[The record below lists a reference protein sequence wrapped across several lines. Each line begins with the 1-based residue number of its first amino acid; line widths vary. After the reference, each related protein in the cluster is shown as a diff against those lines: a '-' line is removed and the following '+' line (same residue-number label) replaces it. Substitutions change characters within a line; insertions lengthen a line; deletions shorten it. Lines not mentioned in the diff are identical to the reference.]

1 MIENKIKLNIIT
13 NRKLC
18 ENENLEKQI
27 EKIFS
32 AYKRKIILED
42 FEIIALTLRE
52 KDLDKNEYLKL
63 VEKIYP
69 ICQKYRIDLIL
80 HQNYDL
86 RLDNKYN
93 VEGLHLSYNTF
104 KSLNKNIREELI
116 RKYKKI
122 GVSIHSINEAK
133 EVEMLGA
140 NYVVAGHI
148 FKTDCKKDLEP
159 RGLKF
164 IQELSLILTIP
175 IFAIGGINQEN
186 SHLVTNSGA
195 FGVCIMLSLMKHQKK
210 FLSMYYI

>member
-1 MIENKIKLNIIT
+1 MIENKIKLNIIS

-32 AYKRKIILED
+32 AYQRKIILEN
-42 FEIIALTLRE
+42 FEIVSLTLRE
-52 KDLDKNEYLKL
+52 KDLNKNEYLKL

-116 RKYKKI
+116 KKYKKI
-122 GVSIHSINEAK
+122 GVSIHSIDEAK

-140 NYVVAGHI
+140 TYIVAGHI

-186 SHLVTNSGA
+186 SHLVINSGA
-195 FGVCIMLSLMKHQKK
+195 FDVCMMSSLMKH
-210 FLSMYYI
+210 

>member
-1 MIENKIKLNIIT
+1 MIENKIKLNTIT

-42 FEIIALTLRE
+42 FEVVALTLRE
-52 KDLDKNEYLKL
+52 KDLYKNEYLKL

-116 RKYKKI
+116 KKYKKI
-122 GVSIHSINEAK
+122 GVSVHSINEAK
-133 EVEMLGA
+133 EVENLGA
-140 NYVVAGHI
+140 TYIVAGHI

-186 SHLVTNSGA
+186 SHLVINSGA
-195 FGVCIMLSLMKHQKK
+195 FGVCMMSSLMKH
-210 FLSMYYI
+210 

>member
-1 MIENKIKLNIIT
+1 MIENKIKLNIIS

-32 AYKRKIILED
+32 AYQRKIILEN
-42 FEIIALTLRE
+42 FEIVALTLRE
-52 KDLDKNEYLKL
+52 KDLYKNEYLKL

-86 RLDNKYN
+86 VLEDKYN
-93 VEGLHLSYNTF
+93 IEGIHLSYNTF
-104 KSLNKNIREELI
+104 KSLNKNIRKELI
-116 RKYKKI
+116 KKYKKI
-122 GVSIHSINEAK
+122 GVSIHSIDEAK
-133 EVEMLGA
+133 EAENLGA
-140 NYVVAGHI
+140 TYIVAGHI

-186 SHLVTNSGA
+186 SHLVINNGA
-195 FGVCIMLSLMKHQKK
+195 FGVCMMSSLMKH
-210 FLSMYYI
+210 

>member
-32 AYKRKIILED
+32 AYQRKIILEN
-42 FEIIALTLRE
+42 FEIVSLTLRE
-52 KDLDKNEYLKL
+52 KDLNKNKYLKL

-116 RKYKKI
+116 KKYKKI
-122 GVSIHSINEAK
+122 GVSIHSIDEAK
-133 EVEMLGA
+133 EVENLGA
-140 NYVVAGHI
+140 TYIVAGHI

-164 IQELSLILTIP
+164 IQELSVILTIP

-186 SHLVTNSGA
+186 SHLVINSGA
-195 FGVCIMLSLMKHQKK
+195 FGVCMMSSLMKD
-210 FLSMYYI
+210 

>member
-42 FEIIALTLRE
+42 FEVVALTLRE
-52 KDLDKNEYLKL
+52 KDLYKNEYLKL

-86 RLDNKYN
+86 NLDEKYKI
-93 VEGLHLSYNTF
+93 EEIHLSYDNF

-116 RKYKKI
+116 KKYKRI
-122 GVSIHSINEAK
+122 GVSIHSLDEAK
-133 EVEMLGA
+133 EIESLGA
-140 NYVVAGHI
+140 TYVVAGHI
-148 FKTDCKKDLEP
+148 FKTDCKKGLEP
-159 RGLKF
+159 RGLNF
-164 IQELSLILTIP
+164 IKELSSILTIP
-175 IFAIGGINQEN
+175 IFTIGGINKEN
-186 SHLVTNSGA
+186 SHLAINSGA
-195 FGVCIMLSLMKHQKK
+195 FGVCMMSSLMK
-210 FLSMYYI
+210 Y

>member
-1 MIENKIKLNIIT
+1 MIENKIKLTIIS

-32 AYKRKIILED
+32 AYQRKIILEN
-42 FEIIALTLRE
+42 FEIVSLTLRE
-52 KDLDKNEYLKL
+52 KDLNKNKYLKL

-93 VEGLHLSYNTF
+93 IKGLHLSYNTF

-116 RKYKKI
+116 KKYKKI
-122 GVSIHSINEAK
+122 GVSIHSIDEAK
-133 EVEMLGA
+133 EVENLGA
-140 NYVVAGHI
+140 TYIVAGHI

-164 IQELSLILTIP
+164 IQELSVILTIP

-186 SHLVTNSGA
+186 SHLVINSGA
-195 FGVCIMLSLMKHQKK
+195 FGVCMMSSLMKD
-210 FLSMYYI
+210 

>member
-1 MIENKIKLNIIT
+1 MIENKIKLNIIS

-32 AYKRKIILED
+32 AYQRKIILEN
-42 FEIIALTLRE
+42 FEIVALTLRE
-52 KDLDKNEYLKL
+52 KDLYKNEYLKL

-86 RLDNKYN
+86 VLEDKYN
-93 VEGLHLSYNTF
+93 IEGIHLSYNTF
-104 KSLNKNIREELI
+104 KSLNKNIRKELI
-116 RKYKKI
+116 KKYKKI
-122 GVSIHSINEAK
+122 GVSIHSIDEAK

-140 NYVVAGHI
+140 TYIVAGHI

-159 RGLKF
+159 RGLEF
-164 IQELSLILTIP
+164 IQELSSALIIP
-175 IFAIGGINQEN
+175 IFVIGGINQEN
-186 SHLVTNSGA
+186 SHLVINNGA
-195 FGVCIMLSLMKHQKK
+195 FGVCMMSSLMKH
-210 FLSMYYI
+210 

>member
-1 MIENKIKLNIIT
+1 MIENKIKLNIIS

-32 AYKRKIILED
+32 AYQRKIILEN
-42 FEIIALTLRE
+42 FEIVALTLRE
-52 KDLDKNEYLKL
+52 KDLNKNKYLKL

-93 VEGLHLSYNTF
+93 IKGLHLSYNTF

-133 EVEMLGA
+133 EVENLGA

-164 IQELSLILTIP
+164 IQELSVILTIP

-186 SHLVTNSGA
+186 SHLVINSGA
-195 FGVCIMLSLMKHQKK
+195 FGVCMMSSLMKH
-210 FLSMYYI
+210 

>member
-1 MIENKIKLNIIT
+1 MIENKIKLNIIS

-32 AYKRKIILED
+32 AYQRKIILEN
-42 FEIIALTLRE
+42 FEIVSLTLRE
-52 KDLDKNEYLKL
+52 KDLNKNKYLKL

-93 VEGLHLSYNTF
+93 IKGLHLSYNTF

-122 GVSIHSINEAK
+122 GVSIHSVDEAK
-133 EVEMLGA
+133 EVENLGA

-186 SHLVTNSGA
+186 SHLVINSGA
-195 FGVCIMLSLMKHQKK
+195 FGVCMMSSLMR
-210 FLSMYYI
+210 Y

>member
-1 MIENKIKLNIIT
+1 MIENKIKLNIIS

-18 ENENLEKQI
+18 ANENLEKQI

-32 AYKRKIILED
+32 AYQRKIILEN
-42 FEIIALTLRE
+42 FEIVSLTLRE
-52 KDLDKNEYLKL
+52 KDLNKNEYLKL

-93 VEGLHLSYNTF
+93 IKGLHLSYNTF

-122 GVSIHSINEAK
+122 GVSIHSVDEAK
-133 EVEMLGA
+133 EVENLGA

-186 SHLVTNSGA
+186 SHLVINSGV
-195 FGVCIMLSLMKHQKK
+195 FGVCMMSSLMR
-210 FLSMYYI
+210 Y

>member
-1 MIENKIKLNIIT
+1 MIENKIKLNIIS

-18 ENENLEKQI
+18 ENKNLEKQI

-32 AYKRKIILED
+32 AYQRKIILEN
-42 FEIIALTLRE
+42 FEIVALTLRE
-52 KDLDKNEYLKL
+52 KDLYKNEYLKL

-93 VEGLHLSYNTF
+93 IKGLHLSYNTF

-116 RKYKKI
+116 KKYKKI
-122 GVSIHSINEAK
+122 GVSIHSVDEAK
-133 EVEMLGA
+133 EVENLGA
-140 NYVVAGHI
+140 TYIVAGHI

-175 IFAIGGINQEN
+175 IFAIGGINEKN
-186 SHLVTNSGA
+186 SHLVINSGV
-195 FGVCIMLSLMKHQKK
+195 FGVCMMSSLMKH
-210 FLSMYYI
+210 

>member
-1 MIENKIKLNIIT
+1 MLDKIKLNIIS

-32 AYKRKIILED
+32 AYQRKIILEN
-42 FEIIALTLRE
+42 FEIVALTLRE
-52 KDLDKNEYLKL
+52 KDLYKNEYLKL

-93 VEGLHLSYNTF
+93 IKGLHLSYNTF

-116 RKYKKI
+116 KKYKKI
-122 GVSIHSINEAK
+122 GVSIHSIDEAK
-133 EVEMLGA
+133 EVENLGA

-186 SHLVTNSGA
+186 SHLVINSGA
-195 FGVCIMLSLMKHQKK
+195 FGVCMMSSLMKH
-210 FLSMYYI
+210 

>member
-1 MIENKIKLNIIT
+1 MIENKIKLNIIS

-32 AYKRKIILED
+32 AYQRKIILEN
-42 FEIIALTLRE
+42 FEIVALTLRE
-52 KDLDKNEYLKL
+52 KDLYKNEYLKL

-93 VEGLHLSYNTF
+93 IKGLHLSYNTF

-116 RKYKKI
+116 KKYKKI
-122 GVSIHSINEAK
+122 GVSIHSIDEAK
-133 EVEMLGA
+133 EVENLGA
-140 NYVVAGHI
+140 TYIVAGHI

-159 RGLKF
+159 RGLEF
-164 IQELSLILTIP
+164 IQELSSALIIP
-175 IFAIGGINQEN
+175 IFVIGGINQEN
-186 SHLVTNSGA
+186 SHLVINSGA
-195 FGVCIMLSLMKHQKK
+195 FGVCMMSSLMKH
-210 FLSMYYI
+210 